1 MQTWVEKYRPRTLK
15 EVAGNT
21 SAVSEV
27 ARWAEEWKH
36 RLPEKRALLLYG
48 PPGSGKTS
56 TAYALAADLGCE
68 CIELNAS
75 DWRTKDVIERIVGTA
90 SSTGSLKPG
99 QRKLIIIDEVDGI
112 HGRAEYG
119 GLAALKKLI
128 TTTTHPI
135 VLIANNPWKLPAE
148 FRKLT
153 KMVEFRRINQRTVL
167 KVLKKICHAE
177 GIEADEKVL
186 RIIASA
192 SSGDLRSAINDLQA
206 LAEGRKKLEI
216 KDTEVVS
223 IRDTEVKIFETIQRV
238 LKTENI
244 DRAIDAV
251 SSSDEEP
258 STILSW
264 LAENLPLEYRDAADL
279 ARAYAYLSRADVFYG
294 RILRRQDWGLLR
306 YVVELMSAGVALAKK
321 QKYRGYTK
329 YRYPEVFV
337 LLAGRKGEKQKL
349 RPLVEKLKESGKL
362 HASAREIEQEY
373 IPLLMHLASNPAY
386 LGAVIREFGLE
397 RSHVELLT
405 GSREKA
411 EKAYR
416 SALKASTPR
425 SSKKER
431 GRQVSLGEF

>member
-27 ARWAEEWKH
+27 ARWAEEWRRH
-36 RLPEKRALLLYG
+36 LPEKRALLLYG

-56 TAYALAADLGCE
+56 TAYALAAELGCE

-75 DWRTKDVIERIVGTA
+75 DWRTREVIERIVGTA
-90 SSTGSLKPG
+90 SRTGSLKPG
-99 QRKLIIIDEVDGI
+99 RKKLIIIDEVDGI

-119 GLAALKKLI
+119 GLAALRKLI
-128 TTTTHPI
+128 TQSSHPI
-135 VLIANNPWKLPAE
+135 VMIANNPWKLPAD

-153 KMVEFRRINQRTVL
+153 RMVEFRRINQRTVL
-167 KVLKKICHAE
+167 KVLKKICQAE
-177 GIEADEKVL
+177 GIQADEKVL

-206 LAEGRKKLEI
+206 LAEGRKKLEVR
-216 KDTEVVS
+216 DAEVVS

-238 LKTENI
+238 LKTGSI
-244 DRAIDAV
+244 DRAVDAV
-251 SSSDEEP
+251 SSSDEDP

-264 LAENLPLEYRDAADL
+264 LAENLPLEYRSADDL
-279 ARAYAYLSRADVFYG
+279 ALAYSYLSRADVFYG

-306 YVVELMSAGVALAKK
+306 YMIELMSAGVAVAKK

-337 LLAGRKGEKQKL
+337 LMAGRKGEKQKFKAL
-349 RPLVEKLKESGKL
+349 AEKLKESRIL
-362 HASAREIEQEY
+362 HASSREIEQEY
-373 IPLLMHLASNPAY
+373 IPLLMHIASNPAH
-386 LGAVIREFGLE
+386 LAAAIKEFGLE
-397 RSHVELLT
+397 RSHIELLT
-405 GSREKA
+405 GSKSSA
-411 EKAYR
+411 EKAYK
-416 SALKASTPR
+416 SAMKAEKTSK
-425 SSKKER
+425 SS

>member
-1 MQTWVEKYRPRTLK
+1 
-15 EVAGNT
+15 
-21 SAVSEV
+21 
-27 ARWAEEWKH
+27 
-36 RLPEKRALLLYG
+36 LPEKRALLLYG

-56 TAYALAADLGCE
+56 TAYALAEELGCE

-75 DWRTKDVIERIVGTA
+75 DWRTRDVIERIVGTA
-90 SSTGSLKPG
+90 SRTGSLVPG
-99 QRKLIIIDEVDGI
+99 KKKLIIIDEVDGI
-112 HGRAEYG
+112 HGRSEYG

-128 TTTTHPI
+128 SLSNHPI
-135 VLIANNPWKLPAE
+135 VMIANNPWKLPAE

-206 LAEGRKKLEI
+206 LAEGRKKLEV

-223 IRDTEVKIFETIQRV
+223 IRDTEVKIFETLQRV
-238 LKTENI
+238 LKTERI

-264 LAENLPLEYRDAADL
+264 LAENLPLEYRSGDDL
-279 ARAYAYLSRADVFYG
+279 ALAYNYLSRADVFYG

-306 YVVELMSAGVALAKK
+306 YMVELMSAGVAVAKK

-337 LLAGRKGEKQKL
+337 LMAGRKGEKQKL
-349 RPLVEKLKESGKL
+349 KPLVEKLRESGKL
-362 HASAREIEQEY
+362 HASSREIEQEY
-373 IPLLMHLASNPAY
+373 IPLLMHLTHHPAY
-386 LGAVIREFGLE
+386 LAAAIKEFGLE

-405 GSREKA
+405 GSRDAA
-411 EKAYR
+411 EKAYK
-416 SALKASTPR
+416 SAMKAGAAAKT
-425 SSKKER
+425 SKSG